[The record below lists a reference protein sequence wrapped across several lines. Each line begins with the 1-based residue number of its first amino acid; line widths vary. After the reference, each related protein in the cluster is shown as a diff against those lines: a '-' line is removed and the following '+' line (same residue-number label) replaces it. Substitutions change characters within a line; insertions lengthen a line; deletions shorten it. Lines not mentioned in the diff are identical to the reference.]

1 MTDLVDIDFNS
12 SAGLALLATLSD
24 RHGQR
29 LARAATLPGRLFLLR
44 SPWAPGLR
52 LVGGQIDP
60 GHLLTPGTFQ
70 PAFSVAGSA
79 EGLEDALAACIAEGV
94 ERLSQIERPGDVFVE
109 CSLAELDPPVIPV
122 VGRLIKELVVR
133 SQLPPDTQVGWMRG
147 RSLSAGHDLMLPADW
162 CLRRHRA
169 GHLAIPGAAMSTGC
183 AAGPSFAAAATRALL
198 ELIERDAAS
207 LWWIGGQRPRPLAVD
222 DQAMAEGVRLLAA
235 LRQDCR
241 GRSSWLLDITT
252 DFAIPCVAAVS
263 VNADGRGLACGLA
276 ARLSRKEAVRAAV
289 LEMCQME
296 LAFPIA
302 ASKMRQRGE
311 AALNET
317 DRRHLAR
324 ATEIDANACELLH
337 PLGPPRGIGPPLT
350 GRSGDELGVLRDAFT
365 CRGMEA
371 VLVDLGRAEFD
382 IPVVQAVAP
391 GLQLM
396 PCEMPTERLSRLIA
410 TTGGGQRST
419 RGIPLH

>member
-1 MTDLVDIDFNS
+1 VTDLVDIDFNS
-12 SAGLALLATLSD
+12 SSGLALLASLSD

-29 LARAATLPGRLFLLR
+29 LARAAKLPGRLFLLR

-60 GHLLTPGTFQ
+60 GHLLTPGLSQ
-70 PAFSVAGSA
+70 PPFSVAGSA

-94 ERLSQIERPGDVFVE
+94 ERLSQIERPGDVSVE
-109 CSLAELDPPVIPV
+109 CSLAELDPPVIPA

-133 SQLPPDTQVGWMRG
+133 SQLPRDTRIGWMRG
-147 RSLSAGHDLMLPADW
+147 RSLSTGHDLMLPADW

-169 GHLAIPGAAMSTGC
+169 GHLTIPGAAMSTGC
-183 AAGPSFAAAATRALL
+183 AAGPSFATAATRALL

-222 DQAMAEGVRLLAA
+222 DQAMAEGVRLLAD
-235 LRQDCR
+235 LRQGCR
-241 GRSSWLLDITT
+241 RRVSWLLDITT

-263 VNADGRGLACGLA
+263 VNADGRGLTCGLA
-276 ARLSRKEAVRAAV
+276 ARLSLKEAVRAAV

-302 ASKMRQRGE
+302 ANKMKQRGE

-324 ATEIDANACELLH
+324 ATEIDADTCDLLH
-337 PLGPPRGIGPPLT
+337 PLGPPRGSGPPVMEN
-350 GRSGDELGVLRDAFT
+350 SGDELAVLRDAFA
-365 CRGMEA
+365 CRGIEA
-371 VLVDLGRAEFD
+371 VLADLGRAEFD

-396 PCEMPTERLSRLIA
+396 PSEMPTERLNRLIA
-410 TTGGGQRST
+410 TTGGGQRLT